1 MQSTRTFQ
9 VWSYSVSHSQ
19 LLLRSNRTGELGT
32 RAEVLFK
39 GVGAIQLPTV
49 IHGLE
54 ISELP
59 IEQAPTSV
67 KDLLKDEDEL
77 GRRLYAVRSDGFTG
91 YVVAIAVFHVEDD
104 GEYFTPSSLYDPS
117 AI

>member
-19 LLLRSNRTGELGT
+19 LLLRSNRTGGLGT

-39 GVGAIQLPTV
+39 GVDAFELQTV
-49 IHGLE
+49 NRGLD

-59 IEQAPTSV
+59 IEQAPTYV

-77 GRRLYAVRSDGFTG
+77 RCRVYGGHSDGFTG
-91 YVVAIAVFHVEDD
+91 YVVAIAVFHVEDH
-104 GEYFTPSSLYDPS
+104 GEYFTPSSLYAPS
-117 AI
+117 GI